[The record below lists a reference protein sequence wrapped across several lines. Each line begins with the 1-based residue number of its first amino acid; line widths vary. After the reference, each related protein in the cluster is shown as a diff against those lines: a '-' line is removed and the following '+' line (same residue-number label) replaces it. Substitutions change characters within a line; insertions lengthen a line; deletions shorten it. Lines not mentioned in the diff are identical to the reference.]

1 MALRKIV
8 TEGDPALSRVCRP
21 VEIIDKKILTLIG
34 DMRDTLAKA
43 NGLGLAAPQ
52 VGINRRLCIV
62 LDDDE
67 TPMALINPEII
78 ASSGEQEFTEG
89 CLSLPKVWGKTKRPT
104 EVTVKALNENGEE
117 ITITRTGTTAVCL
130 CHEIDHLN
138 GILFRAHVTE
148 YIEYEDDDD

>member
-21 VEIIDKKILTLIG
+21 IEIIDKKIKTLIG
-34 DMRDTLAKA
+34 DMKDTLAKA

-62 LDDDE
+62 QDDDE
-67 TPMALINPEII
+67 SIMTLINPEII

-89 CLSLPKVWGKTKRPT
+89 CLSLPKVWGKTKRPA
-104 EVTVKALNENGEE
+104 EVTVKALNE
-117 ITITRTGTTAVCL
+117 TVKK
-130 CHEIDHLN
+130 
-138 GILFRAHVTE
+138 
-148 YIEYEDDDD
+148 